1 MYTVFSNYNEISDF
15 TNKIMSEIY
24 NTNDNHTN
32 IFTTKNKENLVVEMN
47 VLGYEKDDVNISIDK
62 NRYLLVKC
70 KKESSKSKL
79 SSDINYKFYL
89 NESLDTEDIQ
99 ADLENGVLKLKI
111 NKKKDFSFTK
121 KVVIN

>member
-47 VLGYEKDDVNISIDK
+47 VLGYEKNDVNISIDK